1 MTIREADSLPGR
13 SIVKRS
19 LQSAAWLVVFGL
31 LLGCGDSRPSLPESE
46 GSASEGTHAGA
57 DSGSAAGSGA
67 EGESDDGAPGSHA
80 VEDPKNGEDS
90 KAGEDSQAAE
100 KPGEVVQVGSVRYLI
115 LDDRAVTLFE
125 YSADAAERYAQAL
138 NRFRERTDSAVRV
151 YSMLVPTSAEFAE
164 APGYEAMNDSQKEAF
179 AHIDDG
185 LDPSI
190 VRVDA
195 YGALKSRGGEYLFF
209 RTDHHWTALG
219 AYYAYAQ
226 LMEAMEEKPIEYGR
240 YAKGTIE
247 GVLGSDYK
255 ATGNAKLKAH
265 PDTLTY
271 CVPLGSYKY
280 YAYTKQDKPLEK
292 KAVDPKYA
300 KLGSGAYAVFLG
312 GDYPWGAIETGTAN
326 GRRILVVKDSFG
338 NALIPYLIPHF
349 ETIYYIDPR
358 SYGGSLTGFLR
369 DRNIQD
375 VLFLNNST
383 VARNSSVAESLDR
396 LMESGRE

>member
-1 MTIREADSLPGR
+1 MKIREAVRLPGR
-13 SIVKRS
+13 SITTRS
-19 LQSAAWLVVFGL
+19 FQSAAWLVVIGL
-31 LLGCGDSRPSLPESE
+31 LLGCGASQPSLPEPE
-46 GSASEGTHAGA
+46 GSASEGTHAGT
-57 DSGSAAGSGA
+57 DSGSAAGAGA
-67 EGESDDGAPGSHA
+67 EGEPDAGADDSD
-80 VEDPKNGEDS
+80 
-90 KAGEDSQAAE
+90 AGEGPKTGKDSQASE

-115 LDDRAVTLFE
+115 MDDRAVTLFE
-125 YSADAAERYAQAL
+125 YSADAAERYAKAL
-138 NRFRERTDSAVRV
+138 NRFRERTDSAIRV
-151 YSMLVPTSAEFAE
+151 YSMLVPTSAEFVDAS
-164 APGYEAMNDSQKEAF
+164 GYESMNDSQKEAF

-185 LDPSI
+185 LDPAI

-195 YGALKSRGGEYLFF
+195 YGALKSRAGEYLFF
-209 RTDHHWTALG
+209 RTDHHWTAIG
-219 AYYAYAQ
+219 AYYAYVQ
-226 LMEAMEEKPIEYGR
+226 LMDTMGEKPIDYGR
-240 YAKGTIE
+240 FEKGTIE

-255 ATGNAKLKAH
+255 ATGSAKLKAH

-271 CVPLGSYKY
+271 CLPLGSYKY

-292 KAVDPKYA
+292 KAVDPRYA
-300 KLGSGAYAVFLG
+300 KLGNGAYAVFLG

-338 NALIPYLIPHF
+338 NALIPYLIPHY

-369 DRNIQD
+369 DRDIQD

>member
-1 MTIREADSLPGR
+1 MKR
-13 SIVKRS
+13 SI
-19 LQSAAWLVVFGL
+19 QYAAWLVVFGL
-31 LLGCGDSRPSLPESE
+31 LLGCGASRSSLPEPE

-57 DSGSAAGSGA
+57 DSGSSPGAGAGSGPDA
-67 EGESDDGAPGSHA
+67 GAGDSHA
-80 VEDPKNGEDS
+80 GEDPKT
-90 KAGEDSQAAE
+90 GEDSQASE
-100 KPGEVVQVGSVRYLI
+100 KPGEIVQVGSVRYLI

-125 YSADAAERYAQAL
+125 YSAEAAERYAKAL

-195 YGALKSRGGEYLFF
+195 YGALKSRAGEYLFF

-300 KLGSGAYAVFLG
+300 KLGNGAYAVFLG